1 MMCFIPWIA
10 TRSSWMGCF
19 PETAALMTPE
29 MSWQSSLS
37 LVIEPVSLATAT
49 SNFVSKTSYTVLL
62 YIIYNIYYILY
73 TIQYTLYTIHYI
85 LYNDIIYTDIYRYLS
100 RLDYTILRR

>member
-1 MMCFIPWIA
+1 
-10 TRSSWMGCF
+10 
-19 PETAALMTPE
+19 MTPE